1 LFQIVEQHVY
11 HRCRPYPSTIS
22 QHKCPFGVDRYSP
35 ELENI
40 LFDYA
45 RICRVETV
53 MKPHMEVLV

>member
-1 LFQIVEQHVY
+1 MYITGVGPILPRSHNT
-11 HRCRPYPSTIS
+11 SA
-22 QHKCPFGVDRYSP
+22 PFGVDRYSP

-53 MKPHMEVLV
+53 MKPYMEVLV